1 MAELFVSPLDT
12 YEPRPTEYFQPTQ
25 IILTRG
31 WNDTIGQTN
40 LAKAIMA
47 FYQQVEIIDQSD
59 RPHNRVEL
67 AQTDFLKAHYQG
79 KRTLVFG
86 VHKTALRF
94 SEETDNTCPNYWHF
108 SCYGFCPFDCSY
120 CYLAGTPGVKFS
132 PTVKIFLNVDQIID
146 QIAKT
151 ATQVKKLT
159 SFYLGKLQDGL
170 ALDPLTGFSRRFI
183 RFFAQHEYAR
193 QIILTKAADVDNLL
207 DLDHNNH
214 TILSWSL
221 NPPEVSAAFETNV
234 PLVADRIN
242 AMQKCVDVGYTVRAV
257 IMPIIPIEN
266 WRDIYSAFLIK
277 LLQMIPLQR
286 ITLGQICS
294 FPSAIQLTEQKL
306 GRSNRVS
313 NQLERSKSPD
323 GRTRFPADLR
333 TNVYRHL
340 IQTIKNVNP
349 DMQIGLCLEEKSIF
363 DDLGMRSALG
373 CCNCVL

>member
-1 MAELFVSPLDT
+1 MVELFDSPLDS
-12 YEPRPTEYFQPTQ
+12 YEPRSTEYFQPTR

-31 WNDTIGQTN
+31 WNDTNMQTN

-47 FYQQVEIIDQSD
+47 LYRQVEIIDQSD

-67 AQTDFLKAHYQG
+67 EQTDLLKAHYQG
-79 KRTLVFG
+79 KKTLVLG

-151 ATQVKKLT
+151 ATQVKKST

-193 QIILTKAADVDNLL
+193 QILLTKSADVDNLL
-207 DLDHNNH
+207 DLEHNNH

-234 PLVADRIN
+234 PPVADRIN
-242 AMQKCVDVGYTVRAV
+242 AMQKCVDVGYPVRAV

-266 WRDIYSAFLIK
+266 WRDIYSVFLTD
-277 LLQMIPLQR
+277 LLQMIPFQR

-306 GRSNRVS
+306 GTSNPVS

-323 GRTRFPADLR
+323 GRTRFPAELR
-333 TNVYRHL
+333 TKVYRHL
-340 IQTIKNVNP
+340 IQTIKGVNP
-349 DMQIGLCLEEKSIF
+349 GMQIGLCLEEKSIF

>member
-1 MAELFVSPLDT
+1 MVELFVSPLDT
-12 YEPRPTEYFQPTQ
+12 YEPRPAEYFQPTR
-25 IILTRG
+25 IILTQG
-31 WNDTIGQTN
+31 WNDTISQTN

-47 FYQQVEIIDQSD
+47 LYLQVEIIDQSD
-59 RPHNRVEL
+59 RPHNRVKLE
-67 AQTDFLKAHYQG
+67 QTDLLKAHYQG
-79 KRTLVFG
+79 KKTLVFG

-132 PTVKIFLNVDQIID
+132 PTVKVFLNVDQIID

-151 ATQVKKLT
+151 ATQVKKST

-193 QIILTKAADVDNLL
+193 QILLTKSADVDNLL
-207 DLDHNNH
+207 DLDHGNH

-221 NPPEVSAAFETNV
+221 NPPEVSTAFETNV
-234 PLVADRIN
+234 PPVADRIN
-242 AMQKCVDVGYTVRAV
+242 SMQKCADVGYPVRAV

-266 WRDIYSAFLIK
+266 WWDIYSSFLIK

-306 GRSNRVS
+306 GTYNPLS

-323 GRTRFPADLR
+323 GRTRFPVQLR

-340 IQTIKNVNP
+340 IKTIKSINP
-349 DMQIGLCLEEKSIF
+349 NMQIGLCLEEKSIF
-363 DDLGMRSALG
+363 YALNMDNAIG